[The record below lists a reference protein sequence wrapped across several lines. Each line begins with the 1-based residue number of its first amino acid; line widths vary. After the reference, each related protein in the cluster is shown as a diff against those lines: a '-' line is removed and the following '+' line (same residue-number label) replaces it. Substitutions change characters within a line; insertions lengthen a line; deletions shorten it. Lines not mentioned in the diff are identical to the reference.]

1 MEKTI
6 LSKLKTAY
14 ASLGLGD
21 TFLGSLAASLA
32 STGLVTDEN
41 VDAVVAA
48 QKGMLESFQ
57 KSNDKRAADALSKA
71 KAESAASV
79 ATANAEMEQMR
90 AKMAEL
96 SEKLNSRVANS
107 ASETAKPQPVQA
119 TPAQTAV
126 PPVADNHDWFK
137 AERDALMADFENRF
151 KALSEGN
158 KALTDTVN
166 ALRAENEAMKAEEA
180 SKARA
185 AYINSKAKELGIPDW
200 RVSEGFNIAGDASD
214 EVVTEHLSKVAENI
228 RAQVLPAN
236 GVRTPVGADGKPDM
250 AQISEIAQRL
260 VARN

>member
-6 LSKLKTAY
+6 LSKLKTTY

-21 TFLGSLAASLA
+21 AFLGSLAASLA

-57 KSNDKRAADALSKA
+57 KSNDKRAADAFSKA
-71 KAESAASV
+71 KAESLASTAA
-79 ATANAEMEQMR
+79 ANAEMEQMR
-90 AKMAEL
+90 AKIAEL
-96 SEKLNSRVANS
+96 SEKLNGGGVNPKV
-107 ASETAKPQPVQA
+107 ETERPK
-119 TPAQTAV
+119 PAQTSV
-126 PPVADNHDWFK
+126 PPAADNHEWFK

-151 KALSEGN
+151 KSLSEGN

-166 ALRAENEAMKAEEA
+166 ALRAENEAMKAAEA

-200 RVSEGFNIAGDASD
+200 RVSEGFNIAGDATD
-214 EVVTEHLSKVAENI
+214 EVVSDYLSKVAENI
-228 RAQVLPAN
+228 RAQVLPSN